1 MNALK
6 HAEAASI
13 WISLAESDDGVVL
26 TVKDDGKGFD
36 VAQPQPEGHFGSVM
50 MKERALVTG
59 GTYARTSEMGGG
71 TIVRATFPRV
81 WVEEGAVLEA
91 STPDER
97 AAASTPPRGATV
109 GPVATPAEVAARSR
123 SAETAPAADVVVAS
137 KKAREDPAPEP
148 SVASGG
154 R

>member
-1 MNALK
+1 
-6 HAEAASI
+6 
-13 WISLAESDDGVVL
+13 
-26 TVKDDGKGFD
+26 
-36 VAQPQPEGHFGSVM
+36 EGHFGSVM

-123 SAETAPAADVVVAS
+123 TADAQPVAEAVEGPNGDSGSADS
-137 KKAREDPAPEP
+137 EP
-148 SVASGG
+148 SVVSTAAG
-154 R
+154 RNR